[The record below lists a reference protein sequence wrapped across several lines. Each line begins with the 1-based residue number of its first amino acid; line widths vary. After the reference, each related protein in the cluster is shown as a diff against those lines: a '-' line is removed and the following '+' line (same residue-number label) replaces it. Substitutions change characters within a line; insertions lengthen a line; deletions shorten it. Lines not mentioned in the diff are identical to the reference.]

1 MGFCAPSNKSGTGCR
16 SCLPNWQLETMFVAI
31 KISIGFPSLWSN
43 RTLHKA
49 YKHLTTTASTLTT
62 KQSTPNQR
70 VGFYS
75 EFCISKREHCLFGER
90 FFLFYSYLEILRR
103 CCVQP
108 RILLG
113 NTQHVC
119 EQMSVAQSAAPDKCE
134 DLTGRINHKTCNMK
148 SCTI

>member
-1 MGFCAPSNKSGTGCR
+1 MALHPTNLELAAARDYRTDNSKQCLLPSRYPLVS
-16 SCLPNWQLETMFVAI
+16 LPYDQTAHCIKLINTSPPQQAHSQQSKVHQINELDSIQSFV
-31 KISIGFPSLWSN
+31 
-43 RTLHKA
+43 
-49 YKHLTTTASTLTT
+49 Y
-62 KQSTPNQR
+62 Q
-70 VGFYS
+70 
-75 EFCISKREHCLFGER
+75 KREHCLFGER

-108 RILLG
+108 RIVLG
-113 NTQHVC
+113 NTRHVC